1 MQDEAV
7 STLACVPEK
16 HKQAQAR
23 AGQDWATGTMPT
35 RRALCMA
42 RTSKVQPTLTSC
54 VMRWATPSDEAS
66 LAVQVLEQRHGLVWV
81 SAAVLAVEGWL
92 MAALA
97 MLTSLRVVLVMADV
111 VFGVVA
117 LAVTSV
123 MVHWPM
129 QPLVVAVQASAKA
142 RLRALIAM
150 SEVEGGSVSAM
161 AAEAAWSMTPPLT
174 VAAEAPETAVPHSM
188 PMATPSTPTAETVAE
203 GVPQTW
209 MLVGQI
215 SSRMATSM
223 LTQLRRK
230 RFC

>member
-1 MQDEAV
+1 
-7 STLACVPEK
+7 
-16 HKQAQAR
+16 
-23 AGQDWATGTMPT
+23 
-35 RRALCMA
+35 
-42 RTSKVQPTLTSC
+42 
-54 VMRWATPSDEAS
+54 
-66 LAVQVLEQRHGLVWV
+66 
-81 SAAVLAVEGWL
+81 
-92 MAALA
+92 
-97 MLTSLRVVLVMADV
+97 MADV

-174 VAAEAPETAVPHSM
+174 VAAEAPETAVPLSM

-203 GVPQTW
+203 GVPQKW
-209 MLVGQI
+209 MLVEQI